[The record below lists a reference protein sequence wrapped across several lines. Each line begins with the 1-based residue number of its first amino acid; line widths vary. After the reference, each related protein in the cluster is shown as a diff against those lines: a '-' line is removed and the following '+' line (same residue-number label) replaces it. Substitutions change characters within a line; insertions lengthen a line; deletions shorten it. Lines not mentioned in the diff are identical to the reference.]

1 MENHICYLKYFVSF
15 NNKRFLQHIVRQLST
30 SHSEYHNEIEH
41 TNQNEMFY
49 FSNNICNN
57 SFLFIYNREWTKHH
71 RAIKLVRGQ
80 EKEPR
85 RDNFFNQ
92 GIRVTKLLSTH
103 YKNIFSVKTVEEK
116 YFVTDVDLTSS
127 EGGEGKI
134 IRLSVDV
141 AAI

>member
-1 MENHICYLKYFVSF
+1 M
-15 NNKRFLQHIVRQLST
+15 
-30 SHSEYHNEIEH
+30 
-41 TNQNEMFY
+41 
-49 FSNNICNN
+49 
-57 SFLFIYNREWTKHH
+57 
-71 RAIKLVRGQ
+71 GQ